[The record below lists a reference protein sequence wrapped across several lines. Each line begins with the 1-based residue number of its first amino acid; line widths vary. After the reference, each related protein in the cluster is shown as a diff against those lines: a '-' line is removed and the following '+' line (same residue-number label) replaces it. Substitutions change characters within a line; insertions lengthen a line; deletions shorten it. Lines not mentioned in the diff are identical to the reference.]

1 MQLISKNINFYFLF
15 LMRLRIFRDT
25 IFIYRSKE
33 THYFERID
41 SAKTEKRKI
50 KMKPINRSIGRNNE
64 GVIMCRHRGSGN
76 KVLYRTIDFF
86 QEKKTIIG
94 RIRNITYD
102 PNRNSR
108 IAVIYYPNGK
118 KSYII
123 CAKGIRRGRKVVSGF
138 RSPIKI
144 GNSLALKNVP
154 LGTNLYNVEFFPG
167 FGIKMSRSAGTSV
180 KLVYREKGFSILRL
194 PSGESRLISE
204 KCWATVGQVGN
215 IGHRKKKKE
224 KAGRIRWLGWRP
236 TVRGR
241 VINPVD
247 HPHGGGEGR
256 CSIGRDFPT
265 TPWGKPRLCINTR
278 KTKKYS
284 NDLILARKN

>member
-1 MQLISKNINFYFLF
+1 MK
-15 LMRLRIFRDT
+15 LRIIRA
-25 IFIYRSKE
+25 IFFTYINKE
-33 THYFERID
+33 SSYFERIN
-41 SAKTEKRKI
+41 SVKTESKNIIKRQK
-50 KMKPINRSIGRNNE
+50 NRSIGRNRT
-64 GVIMCRHRGSGN
+64 GAIVCRHRGGGN
-76 KVLYRTIDFF
+76 KILYRAIDFF
-86 QEKKTIIG
+86 QKKKTIIG
-94 RIRNITYD
+94 RIKNITYD

-108 IAVIYYPNGK
+108 IAIIYYPNGK

-123 CAKGIRRGRKVVSGF
+123 SAKGIRRGRKVVSGF
-138 RSPIKI
+138 SSPIKI

-154 LGTNLYNVEFFPG
+154 LGTNLHNVEFFPG
-167 FGIKMSRSAGTSV
+167 SGIKISRSAGTSV

-204 KCWATVGQVGN
+204 KCWATVGEVGN
-215 IGHRKKKKE
+215 NRHRKKKIG

-278 KTKKYS
+278 KRKKYS